1 MEKSIKHEYII
12 LGLIL
17 IIASALRLAWIFYC
31 DTVPVF
37 DFLKYHLGA
46 VSLASGQG
54 YKLFGHYT
62 AFEPVGFSFYL
73 SLIYRVFGENLL
85 APKILNVFLS
95 VDSVFLVY
103 LLGKRYFR
111 AETGLLAAILLALSP
126 RQIVYTSV
134 ISTEILFTYFL
145 LLTLLL
151 FSKETRK
158 MSKPLLL
165 GLCGAVLAY
174 IKPFMM
180 LFFMLAFPML
190 LIQRR
195 HEDKKETQIEANYQ
209 KQIEG
214 IKHKTI
220 GVYEN
225 PGRERKQSGFWEAL
239 FGSLGWS
246 VMIALVMLLAI
257 LPWSIRNYQVF
268 NKVIPISSNGGIT
281 LYLNNNDYAEG
292 HWQDPFKIPGSPIAG
307 MKNEE
312 TGFWDE
318 IKVDELAGAEGK
330 RWILNNPQK
339 FAKLG
344 LQKTYHV
351 YKNAADVQFA
361 VDYTS
366 SGGPLENRG
375 WVYQVSDIAHKL
387 LLGGLVFYML
397 MALAN
402 LFWRRDALKGQA
414 SIWLIWLTF
423 SATFFVFEGQPRYL
437 FPMVPLFC
445 LLIAWS
451 MTWLASGIRLIVRK
465 DKK

>member
-1 MEKSIKHEYII
+1 MEKTIKHEYLL
-12 LGLIL
+12 LGIIL
-17 IIASALRLAWIFYC
+17 IIASALRLTWVFYC

-54 YKLFGHYT
+54 YKLFGNYT
-62 AFEPVGFSFYL
+62 AFEPIGFSFYL
-73 SLIYRVFGENLL
+73 SLIYRLFGENLL
-85 APKILNVFLS
+85 VPKLLNVFLG
-95 VDSVFLVY
+95 VDSIFFVY
-103 LLGKRYFR
+103 VLGKRYFR
-111 AETGLLAAILLALSP
+111 AESSLLAATLLALSP

-134 ISTEILFTYFL
+134 LSTEILFTYFL
-145 LLTLLL
+145 LLALVL
-151 FSKETRK
+151 FSWETRK
-158 MSKPLLL
+158 WIKPLAL
-165 GLCGAVLAY
+165 GICGAVLAY

-180 LFFMLAFPML
+180 LFFLLAFPML

-195 HEDKKETQIEANYQ
+195 QEDKKEMLVEIQYQ
-209 KQIEG
+209 EQMASL
-214 IKHKTI
+214 KHKSI
-220 GVYEN
+220 GVYDD
-225 PGRERKQSGFWEAL
+225 PGRVHNETGFCEAL

-246 VMIALVMLLAI
+246 LLIALVMLLAI
-257 LPWSIRNYQVF
+257 LPWSLRNYQVF
-268 NKVIPISSNGGIT
+268 DKVIPISSNGGIT

-330 RWILNNPQK
+330 QWILNNPQK

-366 SGGPLENRG
+366 NGGPLENRG
-375 WVYQVSDIAHKL
+375 WVYQVSDVAHKL
-387 LLGGLVFYML
+387 LLAGLALYGIT
-397 MALAN
+397 ALAN
-402 LFWRRDALKGQA
+402 LFWRREALGGQA

-451 MTWLASGIRLIVRK
+451 MTWLAGGIRRIVRK